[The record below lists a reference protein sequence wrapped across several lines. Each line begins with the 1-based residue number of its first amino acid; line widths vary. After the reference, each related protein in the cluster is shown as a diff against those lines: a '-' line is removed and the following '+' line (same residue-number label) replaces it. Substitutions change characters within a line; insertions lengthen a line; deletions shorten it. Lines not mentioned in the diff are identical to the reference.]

1 MARPTVAIVGA
12 GFSGVLTAL
21 NLLKAPDGPCI
32 RLIEKRA
39 QFAQGAAY
47 ATTNPDH
54 FLNVRAAN
62 MSAFPDDPTHF
73 IEALRQAGQTVDAG
87 TFVTRASYGAY
98 LQGLLR
104 AVASSEQ
111 AAGRL
116 ILEADGA
123 VDLHPHHGRW
133 RVEMAMGRHF
143 NVDAVVLALGN
154 LPPHPPG
161 TMSQAALESGL
172 YIADPWSWRPEDAPE
187 TGRIVLLGTGLTMID
202 VALGLA
208 GARPD
213 VEMMALSRRGL
224 MPRRH
229 TLSAAPPTPPSRPPS
244 TVRQIFHDLRAQ
256 ARTGDWRP
264 AIDGLRPHV
273 QAIWRD
279 WSHVE
284 RTRFLRHLRPWWDVH
299 RHRLAPPVA
308 ERIDHLTAAGRL
320 TTGAGRIAA
329 IDSSAD
335 GLKLVWTARGR
346 REPIETAA
354 ALVVN
359 CTGPNSNLA
368 ASTDPLIASLSRQGL
383 IRPDPYKLGAEV
395 NPEHQLIGADGRATP
410 SLYAVGPMTRGSVW
424 EITSVPD
431 IRVQAAQCA
440 AGLVT
445 RAALRVG

>member
-1 MARPTVAIVGA
+1 MARPTVAIIGA

-21 NLLKAPDGPCI
+21 HLLKAPDGPCI
-32 RLIEKRA
+32 RLIEKRP
-39 QFAQGAAY
+39 QFGQGAAY

-54 FLNVRAAN
+54 YLNVRAAN

-73 IEALRQAGQTVDAG
+73 VEVLRQAGQGVDAA

-104 AVASSEQ
+104 TVAGSEQ

-116 ILEADGA
+116 ILEADAA
-123 VDLHPHHGRW
+123 VDLRPKGGGW

-143 NVDAVVLALGN
+143 DVNAVVLAIGN
-154 LPPHPPG
+154 LPPHPPARL
-161 TMSQAALESGL
+161 SDEALHSGL
-172 YIADPWSWRPEDAPE
+172 YVGDPWTWRPEDAPE
-187 TGRIVLLGTGLTMID
+187 RGRVVLLGTGLTMID

-208 GARPD
+208 IQRPD
-213 VEMMALSRRGL
+213 MQMLALSRRGL

-229 TLSAAPPTPPSRPPS
+229 ILSAAPPRLPTGPLNS
-244 TVRQIFHDLRAQ
+244 VRAIFGDVRKD
-256 ARTGDWRP
+256 ARRGDWRP

-279 WSHVE
+279 WSHGE

-308 ERIDHLTAAGRL
+308 ERIDHLTAAGALSTR
-320 TTGAGRIAA
+320 AGRILSIAA
-329 IDSSAD
+329 GTDE
-335 GLKLVWTARGR
+335 LKVIWTARGS
-346 REPIETAA
+346 REVIETSA

-395 NPEHQLIGADGRATP
+395 DADHQLIGSDGRAGA
-410 SLYAVGPMTRGSVW
+410 SLFAVGPMTRGSVW

-440 AGLVT
+440 MILLKHACLQPS
-445 RAALRVG
+445 

>member
-1 MARPTVAIVGA
+1 MAKPTVAIVGA

-32 RLIEKRA
+32 RLIEKSS
-39 QFAQGAAY
+39 QFGQGAAY

-54 FLNVRAAN
+54 YLNVRAAN
-62 MSAFPDDPTHF
+62 MSAFPDEPAHF
-73 IEALRQAGQTVDAG
+73 VEALAEAGQAVDAA
-87 TFVTRASYGAY
+87 TFVTRARYGAY

-104 AVASSEQ
+104 AVAASEQ

-116 ILEADGA
+116 ILEADAA
-123 VDLHPHHGRW
+123 VDLRPQVGGW

-143 NVDAVVLALGN
+143 DVDAVVLALGN

-161 TMSQAALESGL
+161 QISDAALRSGL
-172 YIADPWSWRPEDAPE
+172 YIADPWTWRPEDAPE
-187 TGRIVLLGTGLTMID
+187 AGRVVLLGTGLTMID

-208 GARPD
+208 LQRPD
-213 VEMMALSRRGL
+213 VEMLALSRRGL
-224 MPRRH
+224 LPRRH
-229 TLSAAPPTPPSRPPS
+229 TLSAAPPSPPTGPLDS
-244 TVRQIFHDLRAQ
+244 VRAVFEQLRGA
-256 ARTGDWRP
+256 ARLGDWRP

-279 WSHVE
+279 WSHGE
-284 RTRFLRHLRPWWDVH
+284 RIRFLRHVRPWWDVH
-299 RHRLAPPVA
+299 RHRLAPQVA
-308 ERIDHLTAAGRL
+308 ERIDHLTAAGAL
-320 TTGAGRIAA
+320 SICAGRIVS
-329 IDSSAD
+329 IERRLD
-335 GLKLVWTARGR
+335 GLKVIWTARGE
-346 REPIETAA
+346 REPIETLAT
-354 ALVVN
+354 LVVN

-395 NPEHQLIGADGRATP
+395 DAEHRLIGSDGRANP
-410 SLYAVGPMTRGSVW
+410 RLFAVGPMTRGSVW

-440 AGLVT
+440 DSLAHDAGL
-445 RAALRVG
+445 RPG